1 MCKIIEFKPRQRN
14 GYLNLK
20 ELFEICNNGML
31 PFR

>member
-20 ELFEICNNGML
+20 EFVGKLYMSF
-31 PFR
+31 